1 MVASNCGNFIYANY
15 FPAGNMQG
23 QFQKNVLMLGTKLP
37 EENLDYNES
46 TENGLSGLCL
56 SKTKSKSSSNKKV

>member
-1 MVASNCGNFIYANY
+1 
-15 FPAGNMQG
+15 MQG